1 MQSFICYPDFHFALL
16 SSAHSEG
23 QSDQFCP
30 AQTGN
35 KTPDSA
41 RPGAISQA
49 RHIVLDGGRVVGRIM
64 PHPQGPP
71 GRPWLP
77 AITTVEMTPSVDNR
91 GYPATRAEATA
102 GLKARWE
109 GSHAIER

>member
-1 MQSFICYPDFHFALL
+1 
-16 SSAHSEG
+16 
-23 QSDQFCP
+23 
-30 AQTGN
+30 
-35 KTPDSA
+35 
-41 RPGAISQA
+41 
-49 RHIVLDGGRVVGRIM
+49 M